1 MENIKLKDFN
11 FKVPKNL
18 IAKYPVDPRNKSRM
32 MVINRETEEI
42 QDKKFTDIVS
52 MFQKGD
58 CVVLNE
64 TKVFPA
70 RIYGTKERTNAK
82 IEVLLL
88 RELQVETENNL

>member
-1 MENIKLKDFN
+1 MHSVKLSDF
-11 FKVPKNL
+11 KYKLPKSL
-18 IAKYPVDPRNKSRM
+18 IAKYPLDPRDSSRM
-32 MVINRETEEI
+32 MVVNRETGETY
-42 QDKKFTDIVS
+42 DKHFTDIMS

-70 RIYGTKERTNAK
+70 RIYGTKEKMNAK

-88 RELQVETENNL
+88 RELKVAEDNL